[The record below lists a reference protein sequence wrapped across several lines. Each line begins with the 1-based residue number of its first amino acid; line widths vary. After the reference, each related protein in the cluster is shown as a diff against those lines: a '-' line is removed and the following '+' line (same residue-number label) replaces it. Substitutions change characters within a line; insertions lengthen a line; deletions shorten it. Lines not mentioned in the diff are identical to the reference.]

1 MDNAVALARSF
12 AQGRAE
18 FARAAIVYG
27 CALALIMAG

>member
-1 MDNAVALARSF
+1 MDNAIALARSLVPDS
-12 AQGRAE
+12 AE